1 MKVQMVNAKRKLIL
15 VEIKIILIVIAIN
28 IMKRVIALGRVS
40 LVMLKVIVKIK
51 KVVLKE
57 VFNLINLV

>member
-15 VEIKIILIVIAIN
+15 VEIKIILIVIALN
-28 IMKRVIALGRVS
+28 IMKRVITIGRVS
-40 LVMLKVIVKIK
+40 LVLLKLIVKIK
-51 KVVLKE
+51 KELIKE